1 MKIIEIIF
9 GAVVMAAVGMLF
21 WASFF
26 GIAW

>member
-1 MKIIEIIF
+1 MKIIEVIF
-9 GAVVMAAVGMLF
+9 GAVVMAVVGMLF

>member
-1 MKIIEIIF
+1 MKAAEIIL
-9 GAVVMAAVGMLF
+9 GAVLMAVVGMLF

>member
-1 MKIIEIIF
+1 MKIIEIIL
-9 GAVVMAAVGMLF
+9 GLVVMAVVGMLF